1 MRMPGVLYYTGGGVA
16 APAGIPAERESGN
29 DIRRNGPENYSVGS
43 GSYGSCREAV
53 SYTHLDVYKRE
64 YHRGA

>member
-43 GSYGSCREAV
+43 GSYGSCREALEF
-53 SYTHLDVYKRE
+53 YC
-64 YHRGA
+64 